1 VWTREVVSVG
11 DELDQV
17 VEADLG
23 QYAAA
28 NEILLLERLLANGD
42 EPGWHALQR
51 ELRELAA
58 VALVAEAVLDVAA
71 VCAWLRVNGEQAH
84 DRRIVVAE
92 LEPMATAET
101 KHAHVPKLAPERRV
115 ALEHC
120 LALQMHA
127 RHRSVGGGLRLLL
140 RRKRADQRGRVVR
153 VHASYH
159 AGRVQLAAGKSTPPG
174 KLGLP
179 IIGDTL
185 RFLADP
191 LAYMQRRAGEHGLV
205 FKAGIIG
212 KPTVFMLGPEANEF
226 VLGTH
231 VRDFSW
237 REGYGPAAFALFG
250 DALIMRDGE
259 DYAAI
264 KRAILPVFNKDRLA
278 TQLPDIERIVTQ
290 SLAAA
295 ATGARIDLYP
305 LFKRLS
311 LRVAVQVLIGH
322 DVGPD
327 DARLVEL
334 FNRFSAGLFTPFA
347 TRIPGSA
354 FARAWR
360 ARTQLRAYLS
370 ALVERPQARE
380 GEHLTASLLQAEDA
394 AGRPLSNADVVSQL
408 VLMLFA
414 GHDTTAS
421 LSTWL
426 AFELMRR
433 ADVRERAR
441 AEVLDV
447 CGADGPLTIA
457 QLARLDYVTAC
468 IREAERL
475 YPPAPTGFRGVTRA
489 LEFRG
494 LAIPQGWTVVY
505 SPLFTHH
512 MPELYPEPHR
522 YDPERF
528 MRASDRPGYSL
539 IGFGGGMRKCVGE
552 ALAQLELKVIVATW
566 LRSVSSELLTEGEPR
581 WDYIPAL
588 HPKGGLLARLRLS

>member
-1 VWTREVVSVG
+1 
-11 DELDQV
+11 
-17 VEADLG
+17 
-23 QYAAA
+23 
-28 NEILLLERLLANGD
+28 
-42 EPGWHALQR
+42 
-51 ELRELAA
+51 
-58 VALVAEAVLDVAA
+58 
-71 VCAWLRVNGEQAH
+71 
-84 DRRIVVAE
+84 
-92 LEPMATAET
+92 M
-101 KHAHVPKLAPERRV
+101 
-115 ALEHC
+115 
-120 LALQMHA
+120 
-127 RHRSVGGGLRLLL
+127 
-140 RRKRADQRGRVVR
+140 
-153 VHASYH
+153 
-159 AGRVQLAAGKSTPPG
+159 QLAAGNSTPPG
-174 KLGLP
+174 SLGLP

-212 KPTVFMLGPEANEF
+212 KPTVFMLGPDANEF

-237 REGYGPAAFALFG
+237 REGYGPAAYALFG
-250 DALIMRDGE
+250 DALIMRDAE
-259 DYAAI
+259 EYAAI

-278 TQLPDIERIVTQ
+278 VQLPAIERIVAE
-290 SLAAA
+290 SLARAS
-295 ATGARIDLYP
+295 TGGRVDLYP
-305 LFKRLS
+305 LFKRLA
-311 LRVAVQVLIGH
+311 LRVAVQVLCGQ
-322 DVGPD
+322 DVGSD

-347 TRIPGSA
+347 KRVPGSA

-360 ARTQLRAYLS
+360 ARAGLHAYLG

-380 GEHLTASLLQAEDA
+380 GDHFMATLLRSSDA
-394 AGRPLSNADVVSQL
+394 DGRPLSSADVVTQL
-408 VLMLFA
+408 ILMLFA

-433 ADVRERAR
+433 EDVRERAR
-441 AEVLDV
+441 AEVMDV
-447 CGADGPLTIA
+447 CGPDDPLTMTG
-457 QLARLDYVTAC
+457 LARLDYVTAC

-494 LAIPQGWTVVY
+494 FAIPAGWTVVY

-566 LRSVSSELLTEGEPR
+566 LRSVRAESLMAGEPR

-588 HPKGGLLARLRLS
+588 HPKGGLPARLGLARGV

>member
-1 VWTREVVSVG
+1 MS
-11 DELDQV
+11 
-17 VEADLG
+17 
-23 QYAAA
+23 
-28 NEILLLERLLANGD
+28 
-42 EPGWHALQR
+42 
-51 ELRELAA
+51 
-58 VALVAEAVLDVAA
+58 
-71 VCAWLRVNGEQAH
+71 
-84 DRRIVVAE
+84 
-92 LEPMATAET
+92 
-101 KHAHVPKLAPERRV
+101 
-115 ALEHC
+115 
-120 LALQMHA
+120 
-127 RHRSVGGGLRLLL
+127 
-140 RRKRADQRGRVVR
+140 
-153 VHASYH
+153 
-159 AGRVQLAAGKSTPPG
+159 STPPG
-174 KLGLP
+174 SLGVP

-250 DALIMRDGE
+250 NALIMRDDE
-259 DYAAI
+259 EYAAI

-278 TQLPDIERIVTQ
+278 GQLPAIGRIVSE
-290 SLAAA
+290 SLASAC
-295 ATGARIDLYP
+295 TGERVDLYP
-305 LFKRLS
+305 LFKRLA
-311 LRVAVQVLIGH
+311 LRVAVQVLCGH
-322 DVGPD
+322 DVGRD
-327 DARLVEL
+327 DAWLVET

-347 TRIPGSA
+347 KRIPGSA

-360 ARTQLRAYLS
+360 AREQLHVYLKGI
-370 ALVERPQARE
+370 VERPASRE
-380 GEHLTASLLQAEDA
+380 GEHLTAALLHSTDA
-394 AGRPLSNADVVSQL
+394 GGRPLSSADVVEQL

-433 ADVRERAR
+433 EDVRERAL
-441 AEVLDV
+441 AELTSV
-447 CGADGPLTIA
+447 CGDNGPLTIA
-457 QLARLDYVTAC
+457 ELAKLDYVTAC

-475 YPPAPTGFRGVTRA
+475 YPPAPTGFRGVTRP

-494 LAIPQGWTVVY
+494 FSIPSGWTVVY

-512 MPELYPEPHR
+512 MPELYPEPRR

-552 ALAQLELKVIVATW
+552 ALAQLELKVIVSSW
-566 LRSVSSELLTEGEPR
+566 LRSVSAEALVSGEPR

-588 HPKGGLLARLRLS
+588 HPKGGLPVRMRARA

>member
-1 VWTREVVSVG
+1 VHQARATR
-11 DELDQV
+11 
-17 VEADLG
+17 
-23 QYAAA
+23 
-28 NEILLLERLLANGD
+28 
-42 EPGWHALQR
+42 
-51 ELRELAA
+51 
-58 VALVAEAVLDVAA
+58 
-71 VCAWLRVNGEQAH
+71 
-84 DRRIVVAE
+84 
-92 LEPMATAET
+92 MT
-101 KHAHVPKLAPERRV
+101 
-115 ALEHC
+115 
-120 LALQMHA
+120 
-127 RHRSVGGGLRLLL
+127 
-140 RRKRADQRGRVVR
+140 
-153 VHASYH
+153 
-159 AGRVQLAAGKSTPPG
+159 TPPG
-174 KLGLP
+174 SLGMP

-191 LAYMQRRAGEHGLV
+191 LAFMQRRAAEHGLV

-250 DALIMRDGE
+250 DALIMRDGD

-278 TQLPDIERIVTQ
+278 TQLPAITAIVEQT
-290 SLAAA
+290 LAQASN
-295 ATGARIDLYP
+295 GASIDLYP
-305 LFKRLS
+305 MFKRLA
-311 LRVAVQVLIGH
+311 LRVAVQVLVGV
-322 DVGPD
+322 DVGRD

-347 TRIPGSA
+347 KRIPGSA

-360 ARTQLRAYLS
+360 ARLQLHAYLT

-380 GEHLTASLLQAEDA
+380 GEHLTAALLAGTDA
-394 AGRPLSNADVVSQL
+394 AGRPLSCADVVAQL

-441 AEVLDV
+441 AEVLEV
-447 CGADGPLTIA
+447 CGGEGPLTMT
-457 QLARLDYVTAC
+457 QLGRLDYVTAC

-489 LEFRG
+489 LSFRG
-494 LAIPQGWTVVY
+494 FEIPQGWTVVY

-512 MPELYPEPHR
+512 MPELYPEPDR

-566 LRSVSSELLTEGEPR
+566 LRSVSAELLIAGEPR

-588 HPKGGLLARLRLS
+588 HPKGGLPARLRVLR

>member
-1 VWTREVVSVG
+1 MSSTS
-11 DELDQV
+11 
-17 VEADLG
+17 
-23 QYAAA
+23 
-28 NEILLLERLLANGD
+28 
-42 EPGWHALQR
+42 
-51 ELRELAA
+51 
-58 VALVAEAVLDVAA
+58 
-71 VCAWLRVNGEQAH
+71 
-84 DRRIVVAE
+84 
-92 LEPMATAET
+92 
-101 KHAHVPKLAPERRV
+101 
-115 ALEHC
+115 
-120 LALQMHA
+120 
-127 RHRSVGGGLRLLL
+127 
-140 RRKRADQRGRVVR
+140 
-153 VHASYH
+153 
-159 AGRVQLAAGKSTPPG
+159 STPPG
-174 KLGLP
+174 SLGVP

-191 LAYMQRRAGEHGLV
+191 LAFMQRRASEHGLV

-250 DALIMRDGE
+250 DALIMRDGD

-278 TQLPDIERIVTQ
+278 TALPPITAIIEQT
-290 SLAAA
+290 LADAS
-295 ATGARIDLYP
+295 TGARIDLYP
-305 LFKRLS
+305 MFKRLA
-311 LRVAVQVLIGH
+311 LRVAVRVLAGV
-322 DVGPD
+322 DVERD

-347 TRIPGSA
+347 KRIPGSA

-360 ARTQLRAYLS
+360 ARTQLHAYLTT
-370 ALVERPQARE
+370 LVERPQARA
-380 GEHLTASLLQAEDA
+380 GEHLTAALLDATDA
-394 AGRPLSNADVVSQL
+394 AGRPLSIEDVVEQL

-441 AEVLDV
+441 AEVLEV
-447 CGADGPLTIA
+447 CGAIGPLTMG
-457 QLARLDYVTAC
+457 QLGRLDYVTAC

-494 LAIPQGWTVVY
+494 FEIPQGWTVVY

-512 MPELYPEPHR
+512 MPELYPDPSR

-552 ALAQLELKVIVATW
+552 ALAQLELKLIVATW
-566 LRSVSSELLTEGEPR
+566 LRTVNAELLLEGEPR

-588 HPKGGLLARLRLS
+588 HPKGGLPARLRGPV